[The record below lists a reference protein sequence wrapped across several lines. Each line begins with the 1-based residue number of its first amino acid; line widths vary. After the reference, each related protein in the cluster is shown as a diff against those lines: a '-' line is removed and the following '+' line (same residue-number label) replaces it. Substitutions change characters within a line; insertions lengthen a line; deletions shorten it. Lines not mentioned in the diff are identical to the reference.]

1 MSNTYDTY
9 NSVFNSLRYK
19 KAQLARGQEVN
30 YVDGSDAYA
39 NAHKM
44 VISFQHVPTGRAIFF
59 KAFITA
65 FNETYSTNWASE
77 EVYGRP
83 DPLYLFKGT
92 VRKVTLAFKIPAGTE
107 SEAYENLG
115 KVSSVAQFLYPAYT
129 NVRYA
134 QTITQSP
141 LVRIK
146 VMNLLKNTAD
156 EVGPRLPGQV
166 QTSQDMYDQYL
177 SSPDSGGGLLGAI
190 TSFVVNHNVE
200 SEGVLEKATNT
211 VLPKLIDVNLSFSPL
226 HEHSMGWDELR
237 RFGAPTNAS
246 IGQGSNTFPYGVILN
261 EPAESLRT
269 AVEVDGGKVAVDAII
284 ADQKKTDGRYLQA
297 LEDEARARYM
307 GAFGGAYGD
316 KSRMEKD
323 SRSSASERRQEM
335 AAIAYGAEYVA
346 NKIEGIG

>member
-1 MSNTYDTY
+1 MSNPYDSY

-19 KAQLARGQEVN
+19 NAELARGQEVN

-39 NAHKM
+39 NLHKM
-44 VISFQHVPTGRAIFF
+44 VISFQHVPTGKSVFF

-92 VRKVTLAFKIPAGTE
+92 ARQVTLAFKIPAATE
-107 SEAYENLG
+107 SESYENLG
-115 KVSSVAQFLYPAYT
+115 KVSSLAQFLYPAYT
-129 NVRYA
+129 NPQYA

-146 VMNLLKNTAD
+146 VMNLLKTTVD

-166 QTSQDMYDQYL
+166 QTSQDMYDQYV
-177 SSPDSGGGLLGAI
+177 SSPASAGGLLGAI
-190 TSFVVNHNVE
+190 TSFVINHNIDR
-200 SEGVLEKATNT
+200 EGVMEKATNT
-211 VLPKLIDVNLSFSPL
+211 VLPKLIDVNLGFSPV
-226 HEHSMGWDELR
+226 HEHAMGWDELR

-269 AVEVDGGKVAVDAII
+269 AVEGGTKAAVNEII

-297 LEDEARARYM
+297 LEDEARARYL
-307 GAFGGAYGD
+307 GVLGGEFGDA
-316 KSRMEKD
+316 SRMNTDYE
-323 SRSSASERRQEM
+323 AGGERKETLDRIFKTGGET
-335 AAIAYGAEYVA
+335 
-346 NKIEGIG
+346 EGLG